1 MCNIKLPVDLTKDT
15 DYSTKRIKVKIK
27 SHQDDGWLPLIII
40 ILGFVKKLL
49 LEIRQKA
56 KFDVSK

>member
-27 SHQDDGWLPLIII
+27 SHQDDGRLPLIII

-49 LEIRQKA
+49 L
-56 KFDVSK
+56 